1 MAEEELVD
9 FGFSAVTADEYDRD
23 NTDGE
28 NTGSGGSA
36 SPNALASMDAKIEQI
51 MAAISS
57 KPDAPADEFGF
68 SQEDKDK
75 QDETLAGIELKIDKI
90 LSLEQDEER
99 AQTTADILAQLNDAT
114 GESRTSSA
122 KATEAV
128 GKQDEIMK
136 FLESMSP
143 KIDKILNTLLFTFI
157 IKIIFFVFIFL
168 INPLEDPFYQN
179 YLFRYRDGTSYVAAL
194 FLLISIFKKNTFLEH
209 ISKSYFYW
217 LIILSVFLVIITNL
231 RILLP
236 AILFAY
242 LFIFQTSSKNLILK
256 AVCTFLYIGSFMG
269 YSYLLPKIQ
278 YNLHGKEKI
287 ELRIKNLEDRKLSK
301 NRIEKEKKILKKGY
315 QPKRYN
321 SLFNKIN
328 QQLETRFSPAMKYLN
343 NLNAKKI
350 VIGKGIGT
358 TFKIQSF
365 SYRGLDLNLNKID
378 SFYLTQ
384 FIKYG
389 IFGLILILILF
400 KIFISK
406 NIFNN
411 RLKLSI
417 ISFYLIIMLVNSVLY
432 QPGTIVHLTL
442 LNLIMIS
449 INQKNIIYK
458 ETTVE

>member
-1 MAEEELVD
+1 MEIGLIIYCLL
-9 FGFSAVTADEYDRD
+9 S
-23 NTDGE
+23 
-28 NTGSGGSA
+28 
-36 SPNALASMDAKIEQI
+36 I
-51 MAAISS
+51 ISS
-57 KPDAPADEFGF
+57 GLGLLIY
-68 SQEDKDK
+68 KDK
-75 QDETLAGIELKIDKI
+75 NKSLLFFITLLLLTPTSDQFMFLTSLKGIYFYDYYFFIISTYYFQRISIKYFKEL
-90 LSLEQDEER
+90 
-99 AQTTADILAQLNDAT
+99 
-114 GESRTSSA
+114 
-122 KATEAV
+122 
-128 GKQDEIMK
+128 
-136 FLESMSP
+136 FLENKLLISLLSIFFLYQFSSIYLDNIP
-143 KIDKILNTLLFTFI
+143 INKYLLKDFRPFILFFSIFIFIDIIKNISIKIDKILNALLFTFI
-157 IKIIFFVFIFL
+157 LKIIFFIAIFL

-179 YLFRYRDGTSYVAAL
+179 YLFRYRDGTTYVAAL
-194 FLLISIFKKNTFLEH
+194 FILISIFKKSTLLEY

-217 LIILSVFLVIITNL
+217 LIILSIILVTIGNL

-328 QQLETRFSPAMKYLN
+328 QQLETRFSPAIKDLN
-343 NLNAKKI
+343 NLNTKKI
-350 VIGKGIGT
+350 IFGKGIGT
-358 TFKIQSF
+358 TFKIPSF

-442 LNLIMIS
+442 LSLIMIS
-449 INQKNIIYK
+449 INQKNIIDK